1 MEKKLSS
8 GLSSDWQRPS
18 RAPAFVLWAADWFR
32 RSYQGVVQR
41 WADIEK
47 VRGVHLSQGD
57 WRDLA
62 DHGFR
67 AWGVEP
73 LITAH
78 GNQRLSNLARQ
89 GGFPAAAMASGAS
102 WPRKFLERAVGE
114 LLGADVQ
121 DIGTAVAICERNEYL
136 LPTIWR
142 SQEMYAICGERSVEH
157 TSELQSL
164 MRT

>member
-1 MEKKLSS
+1 MYLCTIFVTFFF
-8 GLSSDWQRPS
+8 LMIRRPPRS
-18 RAPAFVLWAADWFR
+18 TRTDTLFPYTTLFR
-32 RSYQGVVQR
+32 S
-41 WADIEK
+41 
-47 VRGVHLSQGD
+47 LSQGD

-62 DHGFR
+62 DQGFR

-142 SQEMYAICGERSVEH
+142 SQEMYAICGELALKIVELRALDRKSVV
-157 TSELQSL
+157 
-164 MRT
+164 